1 MRIVGAREEPQ
12 QIVARRFPARR
23 RWGAATGL
31 ADDERVERDP
41 ACERVHLGSEDVD
54 AVRREGRGEESKQTW
69 AIGRE
74 QRQVGFTDRRSVQ
87 LSGKSGLARVGPQPK
102 MPRGGLGK
110 SGREIPLRQLPCELG
125 CERGLLACQW
135 CEPVGEPLPPCL

>member
-74 QRQVGFTDRRSVQ
+74 QRQVGFADRRSVQ
-87 LSGKSGLARVGPQPK
+87 LSGKSGLARVGPQPE
-102 MPRGGLGK
+102 MARGRLGK
-110 SGREIPLRQLPCELG
+110 RRRELPLLQLACV
-125 CERGLLACQW
+125 CERERSLLDCQW
-135 CEPVGEPLPPCL
+135 GMTVDTDQPTV